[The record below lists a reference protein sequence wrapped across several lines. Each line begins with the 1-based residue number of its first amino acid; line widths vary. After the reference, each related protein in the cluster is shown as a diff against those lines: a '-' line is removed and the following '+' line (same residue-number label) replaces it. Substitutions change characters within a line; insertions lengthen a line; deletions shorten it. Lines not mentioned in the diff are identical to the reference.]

1 MSAKN
6 TQLEPLTIWNKN
18 FICVMLA
25 NFMLCVGH
33 ASVNPLV
40 ATYTNFLNAGPEL
53 TGFLAG
59 MFFAVSLAL
68 KPFAG
73 PILTKLDK
81 RLVLIVVFLF
91 GAVAN
96 FGYAMFQSIPAFVLF
111 RFFSGV
117 QYGLIGALLMTL
129 AADHL
134 PKTKLTYG
142 LGIYGIS
149 GAIGNAVGPSLGDTM
164 LRLGSS
170 IRDTSFGFR
179 LMFLTGMV
187 MFLIA
192 TIPATILAP
201 DRKTKEETDG
211 VGSWYKNILT
221 VHALPPTVVLFLLMI
236 SYSLINTYIFE
247 FSKEQS
253 INGISVFYIVLAA
266 ALAITRPLSGYITDK
281 LGIQRIMFPA
291 LLIFAV
297 AMFTIGSS
305 NTLLIVLVGAVL
317 AAVGFGASQP
327 SLQAMC
333 MQSETTL
340 KRGVASNTIYIGID
354 LGLFLGPYLGG
365 LVYARTDYAFMYK
378 IAVVPVV
385 LAIICFAIILPI
397 HKKRIASLEAGT
409 L

>member
-1 MSAKN
+1 MSSRE
-6 TQLEPLTIWNKN
+6 TQIEPKTLWNKD

-40 ATYTNFLNAGPEL
+40 ATYTNFLKAGPEL

-96 FGYAMFQSIPAFVLF
+96 FGYAMFQSIPAFILF
-111 RFFSGV
+111 RFFSGI

-134 PKTKLTYG
+134 PKEKLTYG

-149 GAIGNAVGPSLGDTM
+149 GAIGNAIGPSLGDTM
-164 LRLGSS
+164 LRLGSN

-179 LMFLTGMV
+179 FMFLTGMV
-187 MFLIA
+187 MFLLA
-192 TIPATILAP
+192 TIPAIILAP
-201 DRKTKEETDG
+201 DKKSDEDISEAG
-211 VGSWYKNILT
+211 IWYKNIFT
-221 VHALPPTVVLFLLMI
+221 VHAFPSTIVLFLLML

-247 FSKEQS
+247 FSVEQS
-253 INGISVFYIVLAA
+253 INGMSIFYIVLAGT
-266 ALAITRPLSGYITDK
+266 LAVTRPVSGYITDK
-281 LGIQRIMFPA
+281 LGIQRVMFPA
-291 LLIFAV
+291 LLVFSIAI
-297 AMFTIGSS
+297 FTIGSS
-305 NTLLIVLVGAVL
+305 KTLTVAIIGAIL
-317 AAVGFGASQP
+317 AAIGFGASQP
-327 SLQAMC
+327 SLQAMG
-333 MQSETTL
+333 MQSETQF

-365 LVYARTDYAFMYK
+365 IVYARADYAFMYK
-378 IAVVPVV
+378 VGAVPVI
-385 LAIICFAIILPI
+385 LSIICFALILPI
-397 HKKRIASLEAGT
+397 HKKRITSLNSAKH
-409 L
+409 